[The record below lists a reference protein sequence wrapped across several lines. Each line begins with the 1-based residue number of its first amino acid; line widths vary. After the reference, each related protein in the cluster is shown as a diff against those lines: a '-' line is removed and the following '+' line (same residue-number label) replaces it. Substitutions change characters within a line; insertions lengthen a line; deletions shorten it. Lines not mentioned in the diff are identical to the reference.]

1 MSLTA
6 DSRISRGTSLKAME
20 ACPCPSSFLSQ
31 GQVCVR
37 RDKMSTTLRGPMTSE
52 HRGSFHT
59 AVLRLG
65 DPVSCVPPTH
75 RPQAAGSLHGTACMR
90 FRDRAL
96 SWPETLR
103 SKKKVPSLGRRG
115 PEARGLASGR
125 ILGPGHLG
133 RCLCAVCKLHSY
145 NTPLDHVE
153 RNAGATSV
161 LEKRL

>member
-1 MSLTA
+1 MSIKFPVPGA
-6 DSRISRGTSLKAME
+6 SLREKGQDVHNVAWPDDLGAQGVVSHGCAE
-20 ACPCPSSFLSQ
+20 ARRPGFLRASNTPAPGCGEPSW
-31 GQVCVR
+31 
-37 RDKMSTTLRGPMTSE
+37 
-52 HRGSFHT
+52 H
-59 AVLRLG
+59 
-65 DPVSCVPPTH
+65 
-75 RPQAAGSLHGTACMR
+75 CMR
-90 FRDRAL
+90 FRDQAL